1 MKYNEYLKFIEKI
14 DTYSMSERNEYVKLE
29 NIINLCNNNPFL
41 KNYLSQ
47 LKGNTYKIYYC
58 QEMEWDVDPFEVR
71 WSDNM
76 DPTFLYYNNFME
88 WERYMFD
95 EVGDTISIGDGFEP
109 LELMEEWYYIFIK
122 GEMDKITLDDGK
134 YIIGTH
140 SNEYYIVDPHK
151 YNKELFNT
159 YLNNFNEE
167 GKYVEGPYSDEQLN
181 NFYHNRPHN
190 LPV

>member
-1 MKYNEYLKFIEKI
+1 MKYTEYLKFLEKI
-14 DTYSMSERNEYVKLE
+14 DTSSMSERNEYVKLE

-58 QEMEWDVDPFEVR
+58 QEMEWDVDPFEVT
-71 WSDNM
+71 WTDNM

-109 LELMEEWYYIFIK
+109 LELKEEWYYIFIK

-140 SNEYYIVDPHK
+140 SNEYYIVDPHN
-151 YNKELFNT
+151 YNKELFTT
-159 YLNNFNEE
+159 YLNNFNEK
-167 GKYVEGPYSDEQLN
+167 GKYVGGPYSDEQLN